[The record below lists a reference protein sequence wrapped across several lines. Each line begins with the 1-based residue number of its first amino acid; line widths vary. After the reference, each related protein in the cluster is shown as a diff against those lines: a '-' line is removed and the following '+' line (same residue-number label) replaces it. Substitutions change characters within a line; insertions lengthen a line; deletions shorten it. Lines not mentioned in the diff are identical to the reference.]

1 MQKYLVPALAGLG
14 TGVVVSV
21 LFGLLLGPSF
31 ITTFTGT
38 MLGIFTFYIL
48 ANLAG
53 NRKIA
58 VATDAERIQALK
70 FEAPA
75 DKALLY
81 IYREGFVGMA
91 AGLNITVD
99 GKDVT
104 QLKSP
109 RFTYVT
115 LAPGAHTVTAAFGGL
130 AGPQNKPA
138 TLEFPVEAGGIIAV
152 RVTLAMGLM
161 RNSITIGR
169 EPDLGA
175 VQAKLANTIMVS
187 AAPV

>member
-14 TGVVVSV
+14 VGVVVSMV
-21 LFGLLLGPSF
+21 FGFLLGPGF
-31 ITTFTGT
+31 LTTFMGA
-38 MLGIFTFYIL
+38 LFGFLTFYIL

-58 VATDAERIQALK
+58 VAGDAERIQALK

-81 IYREGFVGMA
+81 IYREGLVGMA
-91 AGLNITVD
+91 AGLNISID
-99 GKDVT
+99 GKEVT

-109 RFTYVT
+109 RFACVT

-130 AGPQNKPA
+130 AGPQNRPA
-138 TLEFPVEAGGIIAV
+138 SLEFPVEAGGIVAV

-161 RNSITIGR
+161 RNSLTLGR
-169 EPDLGA
+169 QSDLGE
-175 VQAKLANTIMVS
+175 VQAKLANIVMVS
-187 AAPV
+187 ATPV